1 MPKAGYN
8 DRKHQFTKISTIH
21 MLDNKVSQIESKLEK
36 LIDCK
41 FGEKM
46 DAISTNEKLKEQ
58 SQFSTEVKTYAEVLG
73 VPRQIMQEAKNDEKG
88 RGKRNG
94 TTF

>member
-1 MPKAGYN
+1 MTGNTNLLKSL
-8 DRKHQFTKISTIH
+8 QS

-46 DAISTNEKLKEQ
+46 DAISTLNEKRKEQ
-58 SQFSTEVKTYAEVLG
+58 SLFLGTVMPEVKTYAEVLG
-73 VPRQIMQEAKNDEKG
+73 VPTEMRQIMQEAKTM
-88 RGKRNG
+88 KR
-94 TTF
+94 